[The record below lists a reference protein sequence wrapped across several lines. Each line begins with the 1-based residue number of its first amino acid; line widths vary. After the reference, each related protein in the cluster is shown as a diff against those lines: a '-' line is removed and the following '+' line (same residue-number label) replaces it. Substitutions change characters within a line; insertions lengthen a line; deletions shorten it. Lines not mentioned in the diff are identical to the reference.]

1 MVNKTG
7 EQTLLKGEVREFVKL
22 AVPLAGAQVT
32 QAAAG
37 FASTLMMGHLGQE
50 SLAAGGLAST
60 TFQFLLSVASGVVI
74 AVNPLLAEAHGA
86 DQKLQVEQLTRQ
98 GLWLSL
104 LLSIPMMFFVGHL
117 DSLLLHLGQAA
128 PIAAMANQ
136 YLGWALW
143 GIFPALGFTV
153 LRGLV
158 SVISQAHIV
167 TIMVVV
173 GLLVNVGSGYV
184 LGYGKFGF
192 PRMELVGLGLSITV
206 SYWVMFI
213 FLLIYAIVHTDLEE
227 YPFWRELH
235 QLRPQLLRRLTSVG
249 IPIAASTVL
258 EHGLFTIV
266 VFLMGVLGPEVL
278 AAHQAVYQT
287 VYLIFM
293 VPLGISYATSIR
305 VGYHVGRQD
314 LKAVRKAV
322 FVSASVAAG
331 FMAVMAILLL
341 THPQQIIGLFLD
353 IQKPE
358 NANILKL
365 AVPMLMI
372 GALSQFLDGLQSA
385 AAGGLYGL
393 QDMRTV
399 MLLSLLAFW
408 GVGLTSGCILGFY
421 FGLGG
426 VGLWIGQSIGVAAGA
441 WLFIRRFYK
450 LTSRNSFV
458 RLG

>member
-1 MVNKTG
+1 MVTKIWKRSG
-7 EQTLLKGEVREFVKL
+7 IGAEVREFVKL

-37 FASTLMMGHLGQE
+37 FVSTLMMGHLGQE

-60 TFQFLLSVASGVVI
+60 TFQFLLSVASGVVM

-86 DQKLQVEQLTRQ
+86 DRKSQVEQLTRQ

-104 LLSIPMMFFVGHL
+104 LLSIPMMFFIGHL

-128 PIAAMANQ
+128 PTVAMTNQ
-136 YLGWALW
+136 YLGLTIW
-143 GIFPALGFTV
+143 GIFPALGFAV

-167 TIMVVV
+167 TISVVV
-173 GLLVNVGSGYV
+173 GLLVNGVSGYV

-192 PRMELVGLGLSITV
+192 PRMELVGLGLSVTF

-213 FLLIYAIVHTDLEE
+213 FLLIYAILHSDLEE
-227 YPFWRELH
+227 YPFWRQLH
-235 QLRPQLLRRLTSVG
+235 QLSTPLLRQLTSIG
-249 IPIAASTVL
+249 MPIAVSTAL

-266 VFLMGVLGPEVL
+266 VYLMGVLGSEVL

-287 VYLIFM
+287 TYLIFM
-293 VPLGISYATSIR
+293 VPLGISYATAIR

-314 LKAVRKAV
+314 LKAARRAGY
-322 FVSASVAAG
+322 VSVSVAAG
-331 FMAVMAILLL
+331 FMAVMAIVLL
-341 THPQQIIGLFLD
+341 TQLQPVIGLYVD
-353 IQKPE
+353 IRKPG
-358 NANILKL
+358 NAGVLNL
-365 AVPMLMI
+365 AVPMLMVA
-372 GALSQFLDGLQSA
+372 ALSQFLDGVQSA

-399 MLLSLLAFW
+399 TLLSLLTFW
-408 GVGLTSGCILGFY
+408 GVGLTVGCVLGFY

-426 VGLWIGQSIGVAAGA
+426 VGLWVGQSIGVAFAA
-441 WLFIRRFYK
+441 LIFLWRFHS
-450 LTSRNSFV
+450 LTSRSHFI
-458 RLG
+458 